1 MCPFIAKPL
10 GLSSQT
16 LELLDRALSEVW
28 RELRPKRR
36 LPAAKAGEVS
46 PRGPLG
52 GAITLADM
60 IAFDFDAPAE
70 LYWSAGHGA
79 ARGPMR
85 YRRFASA
92 AQAIRYAIE
101 ELPAALQRGSII
113 EVDEDRFDARQIREL
128 YDCPAYP
135 LPRGAQQAPGTF
147 QVPRIVD

>member
-1 MCPFIAKPL
+1 MSPFIAKPL

-16 LELLDRALSEVW
+16 LERLDRALSEAW
-28 RELRPKRR
+28 RELRPKKR

-46 PRGPLG
+46 SRGPLAR
-52 GAITLADM
+52 AITLADM

-70 LYWSAGHGA
+70 LYWSEGHGA

-85 YRRFASA
+85 YRRFASG

-101 ELPAALQRGSII
+101 ELPAALQRASII

-128 YDCPAYP
+128 YNCPAYP
-135 LPRGAQQAPGTF
+135 LPRAAQQAPGTF
-147 QVPRIVD
+147 QVPPIGD

>member
-1 MCPFIAKPL
+1 MSPFVANPL

-16 LELLDRALSEVW
+16 LELLDRAPSGAW
-28 RELRPKRR
+28 RVLELQNKSSP
-36 LPAAKAGEVS
+36 AKASENSSS
-46 PRGPLG
+46 PGRPL
-52 GAITLADM
+52 ARVTALADM

-70 LYWSAGHGA
+70 VFSSAGLGA

-101 ELPAALQRGSII
+101 ELPAALLRGTII

-135 LPRGAQQAPGTF
+135 LARAA
-147 QVPRIVD
+147 